1 MIPENES
8 LRSGNQYGWVLDE
21 GLLPGLQIAIFS
33 LYPCIVK
40 REKGES
46 EVRGKE
52 REEPESTRSCLC
64 YKGTNVFNKVSTFM
78 S

>member
-1 MIPENES
+1 MIPKAES

-21 GLLPGLQIAIFS
+21 GLFPGLQIAVIS

-46 EVRGKE
+46 VG
-52 REEPESTRSCLC
+52 
-64 YKGTNVFNKVSTFM
+64 
-78 S
+78 